1 LDFVFY
7 LVHVLEVTEIVD
19 DFAVFRARVYEDLYA
34 YLSFCTLECNGVNV
48 EVTPGGHFL
57 WLQGPKVSCHKHSK
71 LSGTN
76 QSLLS
81 AIDFYV
87 FMFFNLSGYL

>member
-1 LDFVFY
+1 MILPYFGPGFMKICMLIY
-7 LVHVLEVTEIVD
+7 PYVLW
-19 DFAVFRARVYEDLYA
+19 
-34 YLSFCTLECNGVNV
+34 ECNGVNV
-48 EVTPGGHFL
+48 AVTPGGHFL